1 MTQILHVKAHEGEHY
16 SLAGDVVTIKVSADN
31 SANSM
36 LVVDARV
43 PAGGGPPAIHRNP
56 ASKVFY
62 FLEGSFDIYSV
73 DSGQTIN
80 VFRVAPGD
88 IVSIPAMQWHNI
100 KNVGNTTGRYIGIH
114 SPPQMEPFIRDV
126 GQQIQ
131 DPIKSQS
138 IIMGPEQKQRL
149 INSVHQ
155 YMEILPTEQANGS
168 ERQQGENS

>member
-1 MTQILHVKAHEGEHY
+1 MSQIHHVKAHEGEHY

-43 PAGGGPPAIHRNP
+43 PAGGGPPAIHRNQ

-62 FLEGSFDIYSV
+62 FLEGSFDIYSL
-73 DSGQTIN
+73 DSNHKIN
-80 VFRVAPGD
+80 IIRAEPGD

-100 KNVGNTTGRYIGIH
+100 KNIGSTTGRYLGIH
-114 SPPQMEPFIRDV
+114 SPPQMEPFIREV

-131 DPIKSQS
+131 EATNLPS
-138 IIMGPEQKQRL
+138 ISTATEQKQPL
-149 INSVHQ
+149 INLVNQ
-155 YMEILPTEQANGS
+155 YMEILPPEQFNQK
-168 ERQQGENS
+168 EFQQGE